1 MANNDENYP
10 LERRTAEI
18 ERLNIQHRLLVR
30 AAGCHLHPSIN
41 RKLPS
46 EPKIAEVATG
56 TGIFLTELS
65 QQLPPQSILDG
76 YDISPEAFTPPGE
89 LPSNVRLSILDAK
102 QPPPTELQGTYDV
115 VLIRFINIALRT
127 PDDWLAV
134 AKHASSLL
142 RPGGALQ
149 WIEANF
155 QGLNVV
161 LLTEPETKT
170 TAIEK
175 GTKQVEPMLQHASR

>member
-1 MANNDENYP
+1 MANEVEKYP
-10 LERRTAEI
+10 LGRQSVEI
-18 ERLNIQHRLLVR
+18 ERLNTQHRLLVR
-30 AAGCHLHPSIN
+30 ATGYHLHPSIE

-65 QQLPPQSILDG
+65 RQLPPESSFHG
-76 YDISPEAFTPPGE
+76 YDISADSFTPTND
-89 LPSNVRLSILDAK
+89 LPKNVHLSVLDAK
-102 QPPPTELQGTYDV
+102 QPPPPDLHGKYDV

-127 PDDWLAV
+127 PDDWMAV

-142 RPGGALQ
+142 KPGGALQ

-161 LLTEPETKT
+161 LQTAPETKI

-175 GTKQVEPMLQHASR
+175 GTKAVEPMLVHASK